1 MSTQAVF
8 AGDVEI
14 IRLQLTT
21 FTNDKPLDLLPQFA
35 EIEIYQSL
43 EEQFMYGSLE
53 VADAVG
59 MFNNYPLVGE
69 ELLTFEFKVPGG
81 DRTTEAKFFVFS
93 AESISKTDSQLKSI
107 YRLKFT
113 SVEKKYALISSVPN
127 AYNEPIASI
136 VPKIVSDYLYS
147 KKRITIEPTLGS
159 QQLVFPSSS
168 PSAALDMCARRAIS
182 PNFKSSS
189 YVFYED
195 FDGFV
200 FKTIEKVIND
210 SRKRPIDQYHM
221 TPTKFR
227 HGDGTNKITTGGN
240 PSSRSFDFFTL
251 TSYNVHQR
259 YNTLSKI
266 SQGIVSSELVEYDLI
281 TKTETKTK
289 YKYSDTFSQTR
300 SVDGSGSGKT
310 LTDEYVGR
318 IDNLR
323 NTKDSMVKGYMVKDS
338 SKPNTYFDRS
348 FGHRLMYMNSL
359 NQHDVSIVVPGRTQ
373 INPGM
378 LVHIKVPAME
388 GATSENTEDQYL
400 SGNFLAYNVKH
411 LVARANK
418 RITYSCTIDLAKDSY
433 LNNISTQ
440 GNFQI

>member
-147 KKRITIEPTLGS
+147 KKRITIEPTL
-159 QQLVFPSSS
+159 
-168 PSAALDMCARRAIS
+168 DCM
-182 PNFKSSS
+182 
-189 YVFYED
+189 
-195 FDGFV
+195 
-200 FKTIEKVIND
+200 D
-210 SRKRPIDQYHM
+210 SFCIAD
-221 TPTKFR
+221 
-227 HGDGTNKITTGGN
+227 
-240 PSSRSFDFFTL
+240 
-251 TSYNVHQR
+251 
-259 YNTLSKI
+259 
-266 SQGIVSSELVEYDLI
+266 
-281 TKTETKTK
+281 
-289 YKYSDTFSQTR
+289 
-300 SVDGSGSGKT
+300 
-310 LTDEYVGR
+310 
-318 IDNLR
+318 
-323 NTKDSMVKGYMVKDS
+323 
-338 SKPNTYFDRS
+338 
-348 FGHRLMYMNSL
+348 
-359 NQHDVSIVVPGRTQ
+359 
-373 INPGM
+373 
-378 LVHIKVPAME
+378 
-388 GATSENTEDQYL
+388 
-400 SGNFLAYNVKH
+400 
-411 LVARANK
+411 
-418 RITYSCTIDLAKDSY
+418 
-433 LNNISTQ
+433 
-440 GNFQI
+440 